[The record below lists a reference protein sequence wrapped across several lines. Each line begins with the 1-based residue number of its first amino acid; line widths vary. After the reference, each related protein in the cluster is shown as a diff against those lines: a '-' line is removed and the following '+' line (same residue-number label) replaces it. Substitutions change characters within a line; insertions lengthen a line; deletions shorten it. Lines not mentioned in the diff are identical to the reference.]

1 MKPKYATLNKFHDQL
16 VTVMLLEWCP
26 ENLPRNLPP
35 GCIIFMFVDITR
47 ASLNLAKFLLLLQK

>member
-35 GCIIFMFVDITR
+35 LMNFPQ
-47 ASLNLAKFLLLLQK
+47 FLRCLIKLS

>member
-35 GCIIFMFVDITR
+35 DEFPPIFEVP
-47 ASLNLAKFLLLLQK
+47 N